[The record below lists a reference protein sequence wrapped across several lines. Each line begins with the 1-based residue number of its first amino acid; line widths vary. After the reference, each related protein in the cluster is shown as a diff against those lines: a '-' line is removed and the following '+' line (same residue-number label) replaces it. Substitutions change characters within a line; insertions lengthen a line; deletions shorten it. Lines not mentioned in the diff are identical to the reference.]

1 MTPQKRVGN
10 NVGFT
15 VKAEGLRTLLVAHF
29 LIILMYGGKCG
40 GIQGGRQM
48 APLTVDGHQLAIGIL
63 RTPELSECSYQL
75 N

>member
-1 MTPQKRVGN
+1 MWGLQRR
-10 NVGFT
+10 
-15 VKAEGLRTLLVAHF
+15 LRTEDLVICPLLNHPDVW
-29 LIILMYGGKCG
+29 GKCG

-75 N
+75 S